1 MFLKVLQNR
10 LGVVSVVNFV
20 VLAVFTHGKEAAN
33 VI

>member
-10 LGVVSVVNFV
+10 LGVVSVVNFA
-20 VLAVFTHGKEAAN
+20 VLAVFTHEKETTN